1 MEYILDLIFIALAVV
16 MIILGAKKGLIKA
29 LLDGLSTIA
38 SGIIA
43 YILATP
49 VARMIYDAFVRGV
62 VKSEF
67 LKGLND
73 SGTDFGS
80 INEKVNALVNELPE
94 GALAIASKF
103 GFDVNGAISNVVS
116 SAPDSNES
124 LVETL
129 MTNIGDNI
137 FLTITEAVTMIA
149 LFIIVSIALTFVIR
163 LLNKVV
169 KKLPV
174 IKQANKLAGGLLG
187 LVKAVVIIF
196 VVSTVLVFV
205 QNEELAP
212 MINSSVILKVVNDI
226 NPLLNIFN

>member
-1 MEYILDLIFIALAVV
+1 MEYILDIIFIALAVAL
-16 MIILGAKKGLIKA
+16 IILGAKKGFVKA
-29 LLDGLSTIA
+29 LLDGLSTII

-49 VARMIYDAFVRGV
+49 VAKVIYEAFVRGI
-62 VKSEF
+62 VKSE
-67 LKGLND
+67 LEKGLEE

-80 INEKVNALVNELPE
+80 VSESVNALVSELPE
-94 GALAIASKF
+94 GALNIASKF
-103 GFDVNGAISNVVS
+103 GFDLNGAISNVVN
-116 SAPDSNES
+116 ATPDSNES
-124 LVETL
+124 LIEAL

-137 FLTITEAVTMIA
+137 FLTITEAITMLA
-149 LFIIVSIALTFVIR
+149 LFIVVSICLTFVIR

-187 LVKAVVIIF
+187 LVKAVVIIL
-196 VVSTVLVFV
+196 VISTALVFV
-205 QNEELAP
+205 QSEELSP
-212 MINSSVILKVVNDI
+212 IINSSQILEFVNNN

>member
-49 VARMIYDAFVRGV
+49 VAKVIYDAFVRGI

-80 INEKVNALVNELPE
+80 ISEKVNALVNELPE

>member
-1 MEYILDLIFIALAVV
+1 

-49 VARMIYDAFVRGV
+49 VAKVIYDAFVHGV

-80 INEKVNALVNELPE
+80 ISEKVNALVSELPE
-94 GALAIASKF
+94 GALNIASKF

-169 KKLPV
+169 KKIPV
-174 IKQANKLAGGLLG
+174 VKQANKLAGGLLG

-196 VVSTVLVFV
+196 VVSTVLVFIK
-205 QNEELAP
+205 NEALTP
-212 MINSSVILKVVNDI
+212 IINSSLILGFVNDI

>member
-49 VARMIYDAFVRGV
+49 VAKVIYDAFVRGV

-80 INEKVNALVNELPE
+80 ISEKVNALVNELPE

-196 VVSTVLVFV
+196 VISTVLVFV

>member
-43 YILATP
+43 YVLATP
-49 VARMIYDAFVRGV
+49 VAKVIYDVFVRGI

-67 LKGLND
+67 LKGLDD

-80 INEKVNALVNELPE
+80 ISEKVNALVNELPE
-94 GALAIASKF
+94 GALNIASKF

-137 FLTITEAVTMIA
+137 FLKITEAVTMFA
-149 LFIIVSIALTFVIR
+149 LFIVVSIALTFVIR

-174 IKQANKLAGGLLG
+174 VKQANKLAGGLLG

-196 VVSTVLVFV
+196 VISTVLVFV

>member
-49 VARMIYDAFVRGV
+49 VAKVIYDAFVRGV

-80 INEKVNALVNELPE
+80 ISEKVNALVNELPE

>member
-49 VARMIYDAFVRGV
+49 VAKVIYDAFVRGV

-80 INEKVNALVNELPE
+80 ISEKVNALVNELPE

-187 LVKAVVIIF
+187 LIKAVVIIF
-196 VVSTVLVFV
+196 VISTVLVFV